1 MKARNPVV
9 LLANLLKCRTI
20 VGIFLASG
28 MVAPIAAQ
36 QAPVQPGA
44 IRNLLDQAS
53 QAKGASQAST
63 GAAKPVVSQPQPPA
77 LTPVAN
83 PIPAPPASP
92 KAAPKAKPAIK
103 TPAPAAKPAAIS
115 VPLVRRDPF
124 APLVTNG
131 KGDLIP
137 ANLPPGKAGLLI
149 STLHIDGIVRG
160 PNGMI
165 AIVSNP
171 QQRVYFL
178 RDGDHLYDGQVQHIS
193 MEGVAFHQA
202 GRDPF
207 GNPVEHEISKLLSV
221 TPGEQR

>member
-9 LLANLLKCRTI
+9 LLANLLKRRTI

-44 IRNLLDQAS
+44 IRNVLDQAS